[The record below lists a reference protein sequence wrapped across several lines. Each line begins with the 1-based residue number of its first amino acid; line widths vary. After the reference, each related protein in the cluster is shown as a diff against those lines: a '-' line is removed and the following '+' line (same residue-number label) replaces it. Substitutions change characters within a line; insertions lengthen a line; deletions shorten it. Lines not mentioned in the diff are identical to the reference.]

1 MTTTAAIIREF
12 AAVKANR
19 AEAFE
24 QTEFCIEG
32 LQERLVNVVNSAA
45 IWASSPRSVHVR
57 GTIGPDTYILAEL
70 LDHAA
75 GNAGMTTGIITTD
88 DAAGLATLSW

>member
-12 AAVKANR
+12 ATVKANR
-19 AEAFE
+19 AEAFS
-24 QTEFCIEG
+24 QTDFVTEG
-32 LQERLVNVVNSAA
+32 LQERLVNFVNSAA

-57 GTIGPDTYILAEL
+57 GNVGPDTYILAEL

-75 GNAGMTTGIITTD
+75 GNAGMVSGLITTD
-88 DAAGLATLSW
+88 DAAGLVTLSW